1 MTATAPPPATAGP
14 AEAAP
19 ATTSAPAP
27 AAPGRGPLALWRRS
41 RWWLLS
47 VLVLLLVGGLIAG
60 IPGNSAY
67 YPLDPRSG
75 DPRGTRAA
83 DQLLRQHGLSSRTA
97 SGTDELA
104 AALRA
109 DDTTVVLTYPDE
121 LAYRHLAEL
130 SALPRG
136 ERTRLVLI
144 APEQPLLNAFAPG
157 VTASSY
163 PTGSFAALPADCDLP
178 EAVNAGAA
186 TLGGPSY
193 EGRPGDTAC
202 YPVGG
207 RHTLLS
213 RTRGDQQVVVLGNG
227 DALTNQAL
235 REEGNSALALGL
247 LGAHPHLVWQT
258 LDHAGRTGTDESPQE
273 LGDYVPDGWYWG
285 ALQLAVA
292 GLLAAAWRARRLGPV
307 LTERLPAVVRASE
320 TTEGRARLY
329 RRANARGHAA
339 ETLRRAARRRTAA
352 ALGLPHTTGDPDP
365 AALTEAAAARLGRPA
380 ADLQHLLYGPAPA
393 DDAALLRLANDLD
406 DMEWQVRQP

>member
-1 MTATAPPPATAGP
+1 MTVTAPPPATA
-14 AEAAP
+14 EAAP
-19 ATTSAPAP
+19 AAPPADPAP
-27 AAPGRGPLALWRRS
+27 ARSRLRAHWRRS

-60 IPGNSAY
+60 IPGGSVHD
-67 YPLDPRSG
+67 PLDPRSG
-75 DPRGTRAA
+75 DPHGTRAV
-83 DQLLRQHGLSSRTA
+83 DQLLQRHGISSRTA
-97 SGTDELA
+97 SRTDDLA

-121 LAYRHLAEL
+121 LSYQHLAGL

-163 PTGSFAALPADCDLP
+163 AEPTGTAPTPSCTLP
-178 EAVNAGAA
+178 EAREAGAVD
-186 TLGGPSY
+186 LGGQSY

-207 RHTLLS
+207 RDLLLS
-213 RTRGDQQVVVLGNG
+213 RTRGTQQVVVLGNG
-227 DALTNQAL
+227 DPLTNRYL
-235 REEGNSALALGL
+235 DKEGNAALALGL

-258 LDHAGRTGTDESPQE
+258 LDQVDHATSTGRPKS
-273 LGDYVPDGWYWG
+273 LGDHIPDGWYWG
-285 ALQLAVA
+285 TLQLLVA
-292 GLLAAAWRARRLGPV
+292 GLLAVAWRARRLGPV

-352 ALGLPHTTGDPDP
+352 ALGLPHTSGDPDP
-365 AALTEAAAARLGRPA
+365 TALLEAAAARLGRPT
-380 ADLQHLLYGPAPA
+380 ADLQHLLYGPAPT
-393 DDAALLRLANDLD
+393 DDAALLRLANELD

>member
-1 MTATAPPPATAGP
+1 MTTTAPPPATP
-14 AEAAP
+14 AA
-19 ATTSAPAP
+19 APAP
-27 AAPGRGPLALWRRS
+27 AAAPTGPADRGPRARWRRH

-47 VLVLLLVGGLIAG
+47 VLVLLLVGALIAG

-75 DPRGTRAA
+75 SPSGTRAA
-83 DQLLRQHGLSSRTA
+83 DQLLRQHGISSRTA
-97 SGTDELA
+97 SGTEELS
-104 AALRA
+104 AALGA

-121 LAYRHLAEL
+121 LAYRHVAEL

-136 ERTRLVLI
+136 ARTRLVLI

-157 VTASSY
+157 VSSSSY
-163 PTGSFAALPADCDLP
+163 STGSSAALAPDCELP

-186 TLGGPSY
+186 ALGGPSY

-202 YPVGG
+202 YPSGG

-227 DALTNQAL
+227 DALSNQAL
-235 REEGNSALALGL
+235 DEEGDAALALGL

-258 LDHAGRTGTDESPQE
+258 LDRTPTAPSGTEDAKD
-273 LGDYVPDGWYWG
+273 LGDYIPDGWSWG
-285 ALQLAVA
+285 TLQLAVA

-329 RRANARGHAA
+329 RRAGARGHAA
-339 ETLRRAARRRTAA
+339 ETLCRAARRRTAA